1 MLDIEEIKKI
11 IPQRFPFLMIDR
23 VQEVKEGEKLIA
35 IKNVSASEHFFQ
47 GHFPDKKVMP
57 GVLIIEAMAQASII
71 FFYFTKK
78 PQGKPIYYLGK
89 LEARFFSPVVPG
101 DQLRIEVKPVKIMSK
116 LGIVKTEAYVEEKLA
131 ASAEITFSVKIE

>member
-11 IPQRFPFLMIDR
+11 IPQRFPFLMVDR
-23 VQEVKEGEKLIA
+23 VEEVKEGEKLIA

-71 FFYFTKK
+71 FFYFSKK

-89 LEARFFSPVVPG
+89 LEARFFNPVVPG
-101 DQLRIEVKPVKIMSK
+101 DQLRIEVKPVKMMSK
-116 LGIVKTEAYVEEKLA
+116 LGIVKTEATVAGKQVA
-131 ASAEITFSVKIE
+131 TSEITFSVKTD

>member
-1 MLDIEEIKKI
+1 MLDIEEIKRI
-11 IPQRFPFLMIDR
+11 VPQRFPFLMIDR
-23 VQEVKEGEKLIA
+23 VEEVKAGERLIA
-35 IKNVSASEHFFQ
+35 IKNVSAGEHFFQ

-101 DQLRIEVKPVKIMSK
+101 DQLRIEVKPIKMMSK
-116 LGIVKTEAYVEEKLA
+116 IGIVKTEAFVGQKIA
-131 ASAEITFSVKIE
+131 ASAEITFSVKTE